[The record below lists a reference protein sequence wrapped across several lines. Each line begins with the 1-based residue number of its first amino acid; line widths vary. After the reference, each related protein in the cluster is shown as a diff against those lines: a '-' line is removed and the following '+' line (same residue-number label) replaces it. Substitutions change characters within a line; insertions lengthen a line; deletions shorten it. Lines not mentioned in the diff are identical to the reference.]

1 MTLLPQELMENL
13 SKIEIPDY
21 MSLIGDS
28 TKMKYLD
35 KLLTD
40 LKRNNHR
47 CLIFC

>member
-1 MTLLPQELMENL
+1 M

-28 TKMKYLD
+28 TKLKYLD
-35 KLLTD
+35 KLLVE
-40 LKRNNHR
+40 LKKDNHR